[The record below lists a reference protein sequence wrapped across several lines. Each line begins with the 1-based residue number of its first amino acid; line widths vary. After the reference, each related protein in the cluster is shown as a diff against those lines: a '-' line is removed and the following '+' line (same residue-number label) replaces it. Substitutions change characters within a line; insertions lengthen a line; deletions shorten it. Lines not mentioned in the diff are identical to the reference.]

1 MGSDLPSQAQVPY
14 PGQQGLKSFSP
25 TVGSQ
30 GKSAWSGAARAL
42 AAQHPGQKSGPGK
55 KSVRAGGTLTSQ
67 RVGNRGLK
75 ALPQG
80 ARESSLFSSSNG
92 AGSAGVLTLLSS
104 PPTAALVQRFA
115 QQHPPSSEAVNGPRK
130 SGAWGGQGTLAPL
143 KLDLT
148 RAGSSPVKRGCGA
161 CPSLPPPSP
170 GLLWMTAPPTGA

>member
-14 PGQQGLKSFSP
+14 PGQQGLKSFSS

-67 RVGNRGLK
+67 RVGNGVEGASVGSKGR
-75 ALPQG
+75 LPFQF
-80 ARESSLFSSSNG
+80 EPQG

-161 CPSLPPPSP
+161 
-170 GLLWMTAPPTGA
+170 